1 MKEINV
7 AAVSASFERFLL
19 RVFRRWRLVNLID
32 ADDISYFLFQC
43 LQCVAIEVILSFSK
57 MILITFGTTR

>member
-7 AAVSASFERFLL
+7 AAVSASFQRFLL
-19 RVFRRWRLVNLID
+19 RAFRLVNLID
-32 ADDISYFLFQC
+32 ADDISHFLFQC
-43 LQCVAIEVILSFSK
+43 LQCVAIQVILSFSK